1 MQLSGAGFA
10 APLVA
15 QPPARRCACSRAP
28 QHASRSGQ
36 QRRGAASHVPQAMRG
51 KRTQQATAP
60 PEEPPEL
67 SLGGE
72 VFEGSFDTEWQPGSS
87 PPTYE
92 SEDEDEEDD
101 GPDAVWVTPELEAAA
116 IAALEAQAAAAGYGS
131 DGEGYGED
139 DDESGGGKQP
149 LAGKRLPAEVRCF
162 DTARIYVK
170 GGDGGRGCVAFRR
183 EKYVP
188 RGGPSGGNGGHG
200 GSVYLE
206 VDPALNSLMNF
217 RRQVHFRA
225 EQGTHGQGSD
235 MHGANAKDFV
245 VKVPPG
251 TIVRERGAPEGS
263 PPLAELLKPGDRALM
278 APGGRGGRGNLSFK
292 SARNTAPALAE
303 FGEKGQESWIDLELK
318 LVADV
323 GIIGCPNAGK
333 STLLSVV
340 SAARPKI
347 ANYPFTTLVPNLGVC
362 NLDYRTTVFADVPG
376 LLEGAHAGVGLG
388 HQFLRHCQR
397 CRVLVHVVDGTSP
410 DPMGD
415 YRAIRQELELFNP
428 ELADKPQL
436 VAYNKMDVPDSSDY
450 WEDIRDQLAAQG
462 VPADSIYAISAVS
475 NRGVQDLVR
484 AVRSLLDTLPEEEE
498 VEVEDRTQQG
508 ASLPEALPGRR
519 DAAARI
525 GEFSIEADLAGPRIW
540 TVQGNAV
547 ERFAQMT
554 DWGYYEAARR
564 FQRVLVASGIDSAL
578 KARGVQDGDTVVIG
592 ELEFEYSADKSESGM
607 YDRWYKE
614 RRAAGIVGRGQ
625 ARWPH
630 VTG

>member
-1 MQLSGAGFA
+1 
-10 APLVA
+10 
-15 QPPARRCACSRAP
+15 
-28 QHASRSGQ
+28 
-36 QRRGAASHVPQAMRG
+36 MRG

-60 PEEPPEL
+60 PEDPPQL
-67 SLGGE
+67 ALGGE
-72 VFEGSFDTEWQPGSS
+72 AFEGDDWQPAGSS
-87 PPTYE
+87 GDGE
-92 SEDEDEEDD
+92 LLDLDDD
-101 GPDAVWVTPELEAAA
+101 GPPATWVTFEQEQEALARLEAEEAA
-116 IAALEAQAAAAGYGS
+116 SGS
-131 DGEGYGED
+131 ARGSYDSG
-139 DDESGGGKQP
+139 DEEGGGASTSAP
-149 LAGKRLPAEVRCF
+149 AAGKRLPAEVRCF

-188 RGGPSGGNGGHG
+188 RGGPSGGNGGNG

-206 VDPALNSLMNF
+206 ADPALNSLMAF

-225 EQGTHGQGSD
+225 DHGVPGQGSD
-235 MHGANAKDFV
+235 MHGANARDLV
-245 VKVPPG
+245 VRVPPG
-251 TIVRERGAPEGS
+251 TTVRERGAGEGA
-263 PPLAELLKPGDRALM
+263 PVLHELLRPGDRALV
-278 APGGRGGRGNLSFK
+278 APGGRGGRGNLAFK
-292 SARNTAPALAE
+292 TARNTAPALAE
-303 FGEKGQESWIDLELK
+303 FGEKGQEVWIDLELK

-340 SAARPKI
+340 SAAKPKI
-347 ANYPFTTLVPNLGVC
+347 ADYPFTTLVPNLGVC

-397 CRVLVHVVDGTSP
+397 CRLLVHVVDGTSP

-428 ELADKPQL
+428 QLAAKPQV

-450 WEDIRDQLAAQG
+450 WEDVREGLAAEG
-462 VPADSIYAISAVS
+462 VPPGSIFAISAVS
-475 NRGVQDLVR
+475 GRGVTELVR
-484 AVRSLLDTLPEEEE
+484 AVRVVLDGLPEEEE
-498 VEVEDRTQQG
+498 PEEAEDG
-508 ASLPEALPGRR
+508 AAAAAAVLPGKR
-519 DAAARI
+519 DNQARI
-525 GEFSIEADLAGPRIW
+525 GEFTIEADLAGPRVWI
-540 TVQGNAV
+540 VRGAAI

-564 FQRVLVASGIDSAL
+564 FQRVLVAAGIDSAL
-578 KARGVQDGDTVVIG
+578 TARGVMEGDTVVIG
-592 ELEFEYSADKSESGM
+592 DLEFEYSCDKSESGM
-607 YDRWYKE
+607 FDRWYKE
-614 RRAAGIVGRGQ
+614 RRASGIVGKGQ